1 MDAPVIPEVSPA
13 VQASFEP
20 VMKVISAVRG
30 QLSDIK
36 EVVAI
41 RPGYKYPPAGQPV
54 PAIVVAVAPGIGPVK
69 AAELEAKFGVP
80 SSLHDATIEER
91 AAAEHQQPISFGT
104 PAGSTVSAFEKMLGG
119 DAPLAFAPPKTGSYQ
134 EPNPPDLPLVKESME
149 LTICVSPEAG
159 WSELESFL

>member
-54 PAIVVAVAPGIGPVK
+54 PAIVVAVAPGIAPVK

-80 SSLHDATIEER
+80 FSVDDATIAEQV
-91 AAAEHQQPISFGT
+91 AAEHQQPISFRT
-104 PAGSTVSAFEKMLGG
+104 PTASTA
-119 DAPLAFAPPKTGSYQ
+119 
-134 EPNPPDLPLVKESME
+134 
-149 LTICVSPEAG
+149 SP
-159 WSELESFL
+159 FIKIPRRY